1 MRTKNILLIALLSTS
16 AMSFASNGLYTTVD
30 KLEGNAIIGKET
42 TFKINYKWLTDQKR
56 TGKVFYT
63 VAGTS
68 CNGSVD
74 IDKHAGVLPVSGEL
88 NVKCIFDKSAQ
99 FKSDVVLQLYDGNVE
114 KEVSKHSGGNV
125 TVTAM

>member
-1 MRTKNILLIALLSTS
+1 MRTKNILLMALFSAS
-16 AMSFASNGLYTTVD
+16 AMSFASNGLYTTVG
-30 KLEGNAIIGKET
+30 KLEGIAVVGKET
-42 TFKINYKWLTDQKR
+42 NFKIKYKWFTDQER

-74 IDKHAGVLPVSGEL
+74 IDKHAGALPVSGEL

-114 KEVSKHSGGNV
+114 KEISKHSGGNV
-125 TVTAM
+125 TVTAV